1 MSSRRAL
8 IMLLVIAIGTLILF
22 STLFFSGNSNDVTP
36 TKKPTSTTS
45 EVNPDDKIHELTMNV
60 HMEEEE
66 FKALS
71 SLTEAFEKKNPT
83 IRINLTNLIPAD
95 NQTYYEALKLRA
107 QLARMSDLTLMDSN
121 WIEEFAALG
130 YLNYVDD
137 HYIQVP
143 VEDYV
148 GSLLSPLK
156 WNGFYWGAP
165 LDFNPYIL
173 TYRDE
178 LVKQFGF
185 NEPAGNLVK
194 WNIQLD
200 RINAGSNRKS
210 EAVYLN
216 ADDPYQLLVL
226 DSVILSKALKLQGTN
241 SEQLEIRIPRSLPDE
256 QLWGDFKA
264 GRWLFMVTPLSEA
277 LQNQTK
283 DAPITITTIPQQPTI
298 VNNEG
303 LLFEGRSFA
312 ISANTPYK
320 EDALT
325 WIRYIS
331 DKRVL
336 AEWYADTKQLPS
348 LIASYASK
356 EIQDTVPKIILD
368 RLDKPVHS
376 LAKPDFPSQV
386 GTLTKTIESVWSGK
400 EKVGVLIDMLET
412 LRATE

>member
-1 MSSRRAL
+1 MSSRRAWV
-8 IMLLVIAIGTLILF
+8 MLLVIAIGTLILF
-22 STLFFSGNSNDVTP
+22 ATLFFAGNTNDVTQTKNP
-36 TKKPTSTTS
+36 TTNTS
-45 EVNPDDKIHELTMNV
+45 EDNSDDKIHELTMNV
-60 HMEEEE
+60 HMGEEE
-66 FKALS
+66 FQILNAL
-71 SLTEAFEKKNPT
+71 TQTFEKKNPT
-83 IRINLTNLIPAD
+83 IQIKLTNLIPAE

-130 YLNYVDD
+130 YLNDVDD
-137 HYIQVP
+137 HFIKVP
-143 VEDYV
+143 VENYV

-156 WNGFYWGAP
+156 WNGFYWGVP
-165 LDFNPYIL
+165 LDFDPYVL

-178 LVKQFGF
+178 VVKQFGF
-185 NEPAGNLVK
+185 KEPAGNLVK

-200 RINAGSNRKS
+200 LINAVNNRKS

-226 DSVILSKALKLQGTN
+226 DSAILSKALKLQGTN

-277 LQNQTK
+277 LQNQTE
-283 DAPITITTIPQQPTI
+283 DAPIAITTIPQQPTI

-348 LIASYASK
+348 IIASYAST
-356 EIQDTVPKIILD
+356 ELQNTVPQIILD
-368 RLDKPVHS
+368 RLDKPVHT
-376 LAKPDFPSQV
+376 LAKPDFPVQL
-386 GTLTKTIESVWSGK
+386 GTLTKKIESVWAGK
-400 EKVGVLIDMLET
+400 EKVGTLIDMLET

>member
-1 MSSRRAL
+1 MSSRRAWV
-8 IMLLVIAIGTLILF
+8 MLLVIAIGTLILF
-22 STLFFSGNSNDVTP
+22 STLFFTGNSNDVTP
-36 TKKPTSTTS
+36 TKKSTSPAS
-45 EVNPDDKIHELTMNV
+45 EDKSDDNIHELSMNV
-60 HMEEEE
+60 HMGEEE
-66 FKALS
+66 FNVLS
-71 SLTEAFEKKNPT
+71 SLTQAFEKKNPT
-83 IRINLTNLIPAD
+83 IQINLTNLIPAE

-137 HYIQVP
+137 HYIKVP

-156 WNGFYWGAP
+156 WNGFYWGVP

-178 LVKQFGF
+178 FVKQFGF
-185 NEPAGNLVK
+185 KEPAGNLVK

-200 RINAGSNRKS
+200 RINAIPNRKS
-210 EAVYLN
+210 EAIYLN

-226 DSVILSKALKLQGTN
+226 DSSILSKALKLQGTN

-298 VNNEG
+298 VNKEG

-320 EDALT
+320 EDALA

-331 DKRVL
+331 DKSVL
-336 AEWYADTKQLPS
+336 AEWYADTKQLPPI
-348 LIASYASK
+348 IASYASK
-356 EIQDTVPKIILD
+356 ELQDTVPKVILE

-386 GTLTKTIESVWSGK
+386 GTLTKTIERVWAGK